1 MNLVIPV
8 DPGHPWY
15 LVRLYSGSAAVV
27 SAEDVALLALDG
39 SLEFMTKVSYQEGRA
54 FEAARA
60 GYMSVTCR
68 IKAGESDRV
77 G

>member
-1 MNLVIPV
+1 M
-8 DPGHPWY
+8 
-15 LVRLYSGSAAVV
+15 SS
-27 SAEDVALLALDG
+27 EDSALLISSGLV
-39 SLEFMTKVSYQEGRA
+39 EFMAKVSSEEGKV

-60 GYMSVTCR
+60 GYMSATCR